1 MAPKDTSP
9 TPTSEELALL
19 KADATR
25 PSITLSRPN
34 TIFTGEKLDKL
45 KSNYKKWSRDMRHY
59 LTINGL
65 LSYILGERARPSQST
80 EPRAYEN
87 WIENDCF
94 AFTAI
99 AMNVSDDD
107 EAELDMEKGSKAAWD
122 TLRDRHQNE
131 GPIRQV
137 DLLRTALNM
146 KCKKGTPLPQTCR
159 EIYDAVD
166 QAFAMGDFTV
176 DLFRCIAIINSLKDF
191 PHICSSILHDLRT
204 STKDKEYT
212 SKDIRHYLESE
223 QTLHAVTEKSTT
235 TSDIALAARTSNAKS
250 FNVPTCSN
258 CKHQGHSNQYCISPG
273 GGMAGKT
280 IQESKDARHKDREN
294 SRNGNNV
301 KTSNSNGKIAVNVK
315 DSSGKAFIIH
325 VDPSDISS
333 PTNHTK
339 PEFAG
344 LASDLPE
351 SIIPG
356 TTEDIEWCGWL
367 AFEEEPKAS
376 LDWTTHTKPIDVAA
390 ISEVSPLQQN
400 KRTPVSLEDLPF
412 YVDTGATVHISP
424 EQSNFLTLRP
434 IAARSVKG
442 VGGSSITAIGLGDIK
457 LRIVRGAHIILQNV
471 LYIPNATV
479 RLISVSTL
487 ARDSQIVAHFDET
500 TCWITNK
507 STGSTIAR
515 GSLLPKKI
523 YILLTFSPLTL
534 STLSPY
540 HMHLTLVPGIVDWGT
555 PITRL

>member
-34 TIFTGEKLDKL
+34 TVFTSEKLNKL

-65 LSYILGERARPSQST
+65 LSYILGERTKPSQST

-87 WIENDCF
+87 WVENDRF

-99 AMNVSDDD
+99 AMNISDDD
-107 EAELDMEKGSKAAWD
+107 EAELDMEKGSKTAWD

-146 KCKKGTPLPQTCR
+146 KCRKGTPLPQTCR

-176 DLFRCIAIINSLKDF
+176 DLFRCIAIINSLEDF
-191 PHICSSILHDLRT
+191 PHIRSSILRDLRT

-223 QTLHAVTEKSTT
+223 QTLHAVTEKSTNA
-235 TSDIALAARTSNAKS
+235 SDIALAARTSNAKS
-250 FNVPTCSN
+250 FNIPTCSN
-258 CKHQGHSNQYCISPG
+258 CKRQGHSNQYCISPG
-273 GGMAGKT
+273 GGMARKT
-280 IQESKDARHKDREN
+280 IQESKDARLKDREN
-294 SRNGNNV
+294 SRNGNNT
-301 KTSNSNGKIAVNVK
+301 KTSSSNGKIAVNVK

-325 VDPSDISS
+325 VNPNDIST
-333 PTNHTK
+333 PTNHIK

-356 TTEDIEWCGWL
+356 TTEEIEWCGWL

-376 LDWTTHTKPIDVAA
+376 LDWTTHTRPIDIAA

-400 KRTPVSLEDLPF
+400 KRTPISLEDLPF

-424 EQSNFLTLRP
+424 EQSDFLTLRP

-442 VGGSSITAIGLGDIK
+442 VGGSSITTIGLGDIK
-457 LRIVRGAHIILQNV
+457 LRIARGAHIILQNV

-487 ARDSQIVAHFDET
+487 ARDSQVIAHFDEM

-507 STGSTIAR
+507 LTGSTVAR
-515 GSLLPKKI
+515 GSLLPKKNL
-523 YILLTFSPLTL
+523 YSLDL
-534 STLSPY
+534 LSP
-540 HMHLTLVPGIVDWGT
+540 HAEHALTISHAPDLGT
-555 PITRL
+555 WHR